1 VPRASLAPA
10 ARRGAQARE
19 PERALLTVLLLTM
32 LALPPLRGTRAR
44 LQLKSAEEAK
54 QHMESTGHTNFEES
68 TEAVGSSP
76 LTSALCGNLKVAV
89 ACSLFRCW
97 SKFLGNAR
105 ADRGRWGTGGCRCCS
120 LCARRAASHAAHR
133 PRRICT

>member
-1 VPRASLAPA
+1 ML
-10 ARRGAQARE
+10 
-19 PERALLTVLLLTM
+19 LLTV
-32 LALPPLRGTRAR
+32 LALPPLLGTRAR

-76 LTSALCGNLKVAV
+76 SSALCGNLKVKLCGRT
-89 ACSLFRCW
+89 CSLFRCW

-105 ADRGRWGTGGCRCCS
+105 ADRGRSGAGGCRCCS

-133 PRRICT
+133 LRRTCT